1 MTQPTQPEQPK
12 DNQKKKYNF
21 YDYLSGRAFG
31 SFHFLLSPLLIAG
44 LMIVT
49 VTIGPILFIVY
60 ILKGNAGEIY

>member
-1 MTQPTQPEQPK
+1 MTQPTQPEQPEK
-12 DNQKKKYNF
+12 KKKYNF

-49 VTIGPILFIVY
+49 VAIGPILFIVY
-60 ILKGNAGEIY
+60 ILKGNAGEVY